1 MRHLKQ
7 ELDAFFDYYKKNQKI
22 QTIPQ
27 DITSFATNEL
37 ISLWEKQNKTLYH
50 LLGDQLIYKVP
61 IKIEISEEEM
71 IEKLSESE
79 KFDKYVEGILRFFDY
94 YWASHNWYSYEERDK
109 ILDFYTNA
117 KYYAQNRYTGPTFLV
132 GDFKVQKNCRFFKT
146 AIKLASKISNG
157 LADYVR
163 SASKDVSLVLN
174 QRYLEGNLCLSIHPI
189 DYLTAS
195 VNECGWSSC
204 YNPFKSTGNNFR
216 ATIAYMMNPYT
227 VIAYLESHKPMHLG
241 ELEVS
246 NKKWRNFFY
255 IDGDV
260 LVGVHGYPY
269 DNLALDEIALKT
281 LNELSGNKYKYRFE
295 GNLPYSTEYN
305 WIEDPEMDS
314 ADIYEDDFIDN
325 KHVFYSTS
333 DNEYL
338 VRILDFTAPV
348 ICLGCGTIN
357 PDYPKYN
364 AGNIICN
371 SCSPTVYCDYCGRE
385 VSEKDIYKVPDGS
398 QSCFDCLID
407 DIGTE
412 FSCYAMDYYTKE
424 IFERE
429 EEDWLDLEVA
439 IDETI
444 STGYYINILTKNL
457 SKILKPDTEIKF
469 DKYDHPYIYFDE
481 LSEAG
486 IDAMWYPYQKTLNDN
501 GIKESLPRCDYGVLD
516 KISLKIS
523 GEVGRYWLM
532 LNL

>member
-1 MRHLKQ
+1 MRYLKQ

-22 QTIPQ
+22 EIIPQ
-27 DITSFATNEL
+27 DMTSFATNEL

-50 LLGDQLIYKVP
+50 LLGDQLIYKIP
-61 IKIEISEEEM
+61 IKIENSEEEM

-79 KFDKYVEGILRFFDY
+79 EFDRYIGGVLRFFDY
-94 YWASHNWYSYEERDK
+94 YWCSHNWYSYEERDR

-117 KYYAQNRYTGPTFLV
+117 KYYAQNRYTGSTFLV
-132 GDFKVQKNCRFFKT
+132 GDFKIQKNCRFFKT

-157 LADYVR
+157 FADFVR
-163 SASKDVSLVLN
+163 SASKDISLILN

-204 YNPFKSTGNNFR
+204 YNPFKSTGSNFR

-227 VIAYLESHKPMHLG
+227 IIAYLESHKPMHLG

-260 LVGVHGYPY
+260 LVGIKGYPY
-269 DNLALDEIALKT
+269 ENTALNDIVLKT
-281 LNELSGNKYKYRFE
+281 LNELSGNKYKYRLKNIPF
-295 GNLPYSTEYN
+295 STEYN
-305 WIEDPEMDS
+305 WVEDEMDS
-314 ADIYEDDFIDN
+314 ADIYEDDLLDTPHTFYCTTDN
-325 KHVFYSTS
+325 
-333 DNEYL
+333 NYL
-338 VRILDFTAPV
+338 IRVLDFTAPV

-357 PDYPKYN
+357 PEYPKYN

-371 SCSPTVYCDYCGRE
+371 SCSPKTYCEYCGRE
-385 VSEKDIYKVPDGS
+385 VLEKDIREMPDGS
-398 QSCFDCLID
+398 YSCIECLID
-407 DIGTE
+407 GVEADYIP
-412 FSCYAMDYYTKE
+412 YAMDYCTKE
-424 IFERE
+424 IFEKE

-444 STGYYINILTKNL
+444 STGYYINILTKNV
-457 SKILKPDTEIKF
+457 SKILKPSTKIKF

-486 IDAMWYPYQKTLNDN
+486 IDAMWYPYQKMRDDN
-501 GIKESLPRCDYGVLD
+501 GIKEPLPRCDYGVLD
-516 KISLKIS
+516 KISFKIS

>member
-1 MRHLKQ
+1 MRYLKQ

-22 QTIPQ
+22 ETIPQ
-27 DITSFATNEL
+27 DMTSFATNEL
-37 ISLWEKQNKTLYH
+37 ISLWEKQNETLYH

-61 IKIEISEEEM
+61 IKIENSEEEM

-79 KFDKYVEGILRFFDY
+79 EFDRYIGGVLRFFDY
-94 YWASHNWYSYEERDK
+94 YWSSHSWYSYEERDK

-117 KYYAQNRYTGPTFLV
+117 KYYAQNRYTGSTFLV

-146 AIKLASKISNG
+146 AIKLATKISNG
-157 LADYVR
+157 LADYIR
-163 SASKDVSLVLN
+163 SASKDVSLILN

-204 YNPFKSTGNNFR
+204 YNPFNSTGNNFR

-269 DNLALDEIALKT
+269 DNSALDEIALKT
-281 LNELSGNKYKYRFE
+281 LNELSGNKYKYHFKDI
-295 GNLPYSTEYN
+295 PFSTRYN
-305 WIEDPEMDS
+305 WVDDAEMDS
-314 ADIYEDDFIDN
+314 ADIYEDDFMENSHIFYCTTDDEYTV
-325 KHVFYSTS
+325 KVF
-333 DNEYL
+333 
-338 VRILDFTAPV
+338 DFTAPV

-357 PDYPKYN
+357 PEYPRYN

-371 SCSPTVYCDYCGRE
+371 SCSPKIYCDYCGKE
-385 VSEKDIYKVPDGS
+385 VPEKDIREMPDGTK
-398 QSCFDCLID
+398 SCLDCLID
-407 DIGTE
+407 GVEAE
-412 FSCYAMDYYTKE
+412 FNPYAIDYCTKE
-424 IFERE
+424 IFEKE
-429 EEDWLDLEVA
+429 EEAWLDLEVA
-439 IDETI
+439 MDETI
-444 STGYYINILTKNL
+444 STGLYISILKKNL
-457 SKILKPDTEIKF
+457 PKILKPEAKIRF
-469 DKYDHPYIYFDE
+469 DKYNHPYVYFDE

-486 IDAMWYPYQKTLNDN
+486 IDAMWYPYQKMRDDN
-501 GIKESLPRCDYGVLD
+501 GIKEPLPRCDYEVVD
-516 KISLKIS
+516 KISFKIS